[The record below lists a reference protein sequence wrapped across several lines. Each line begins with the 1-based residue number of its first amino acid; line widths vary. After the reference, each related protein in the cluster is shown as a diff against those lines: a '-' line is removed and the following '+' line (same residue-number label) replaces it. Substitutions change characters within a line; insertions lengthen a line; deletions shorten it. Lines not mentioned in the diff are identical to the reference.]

1 MKAIFKKEFRSYFCS
16 PLGYVFISVFALVT
30 ALFFFIYNLINGI
43 GDTSYL
49 FSNISLLLV
58 LIIPVLTMRSFSEE
72 KSRKTDQLLYTCP
85 IKVSEIVL
93 GKTFAAYSVFAM
105 ALAVTLIY
113 PLIISIYTEVAWS
126 VMFGNYIGF
135 FLMGAVFIS
144 VGIFISSLTE
154 NLLLSAVGTFGCL
167 FVIYLADWI
176 SSSLKSPVL
185 SAVVNAVSVTARYA
199 DFSVGII
206 NIPHVIYYVSA
217 IAILVTLTVF
227 NIEKRRWV
235 K

>member
-30 ALFFFIYNLINGI
+30 ALFFFIYNLIGGI

-93 GKTFAAYSVFAM
+93 GKTFAAYSVFAI
-105 ALAVTLIY
+105 ALALTLIY
-113 PLIISIYTEVAWS
+113 PLIINIYTEVAWS

-154 NLLLSAVGTFGCL
+154 NLFLSAVGTFGCL

-176 SSSLKSPVL
+176 SSSVKSPL
-185 SAVVNAVSVTARYA
+185 LGAVVNAVSVTARYA
-199 DFSVGII
+199 DFSIGII
-206 NIPHVIYYVSA
+206 NIPHVIYYVSV
-217 IAILVTLTVF
+217 IAIFVTLTVF
-227 NIEKRRWV
+227 NIEKRRWI